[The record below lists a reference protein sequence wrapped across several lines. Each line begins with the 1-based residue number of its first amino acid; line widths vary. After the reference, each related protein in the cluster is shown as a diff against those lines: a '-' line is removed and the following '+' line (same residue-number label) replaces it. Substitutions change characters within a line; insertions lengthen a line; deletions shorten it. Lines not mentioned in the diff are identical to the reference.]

1 MVMFMGPYLCLV
13 LKDVECLSQVGVT
26 GGDVPDMIFFL
37 KVNQFDLHWRGNRC
51 GNVIGRCRFLCM

>member
-26 GGDVPDMIFFL
+26 GGDVPDMIFISF
-37 KVNQFDLHWRGNRC
+37 F
-51 GNVIGRCRFLCM
+51 